1 MTKMVWCI
9 ASAIVPPTRI
19 NKLARA
25 GFSIGVICALSLAA
39 QAQACANRGELDVA
53 YCDENH
59 DLVADLPTSP
69 DKFKDPAELIFSYSP
84 IEEPMMFAKVWR
96 PFADYLGQCVGKPIR
111 FRAIQTNITEIDALR
126 AGNLHIAAFSTGTT
140 AFAVNL
146 AGAVP
151 FAAKGLAEGIQSY
164 RLIVLVRNDR
174 PYSKLTDLKGK
185 IIAHTSITS
194 NSGNLAPRALFPA
207 HGLKPDVD
215 YRVVYS
221 GKHDQSV
228 LGVSSGDYDA
238 AVLSSSVFDRMVRRG
253 QIKANDFRIIF
264 RSDPFPTSAFVH
276 AHDLAPDLSKR
287 VRECFFNFHFSD
299 ELKNVFDG
307 ATRFV
312 PIDYQRDWLAV
323 RQVAKSSGTVYNFA
337 NYGKVTNQ
345 DLAQSGKKK
354 SGE

>member
-1 MTKMVWCI
+1 MIKMVWCI

-19 NKLARA
+19 NKRARTA
-25 GFSIGVICALSLAA
+25 FALGVFCALSVAA
-39 QAQACANRGELDVA
+39 QAQTCGNRGELDII

-59 DLVADLPTSP
+59 DLVADSP
-69 DKFKDPAELIFSYSP
+69 RSPSKFKDPAELIFSYSP
-84 IEEPMMFAKVWR
+84 IEDPMMFAKMWR
-96 PFADYLGQCVGKPIR
+96 PFAEYLGRCVGKPIR
-111 FRAIQTNITEIDALR
+111 FRAIQTNNSEVDALR
-126 AGNLHIAAFSTGTT
+126 TGNLHIAAFSTGTT
-140 AFAVNL
+140 GFAVNL

-151 FAAKGLAEGIQSY
+151 FAAKGVAEGIQGY
-164 RLIVLVRNDR
+164 RLIVLVRSDQ
-174 PYSKLTDLKGK
+174 PYASLADLKGK
-185 IIAHTSITS
+185 TIAHTSVTS

-276 AHDLAPDLSKR
+276 AHDLAPDLAKR
-287 VRECFFNFHFSD
+287 VRECFFNFQFSD

-312 PIDYQRDWLAV
+312 PIDYQRDWSAV
-323 RQVAKSSGTVYNFA
+323 RQVAKASGAAYSFA
-337 NYGKVTNQ
+337 NYGKVINV
-345 DLAQSGKKK
+345 DVAHSGKKK
-354 SGE
+354 SEE